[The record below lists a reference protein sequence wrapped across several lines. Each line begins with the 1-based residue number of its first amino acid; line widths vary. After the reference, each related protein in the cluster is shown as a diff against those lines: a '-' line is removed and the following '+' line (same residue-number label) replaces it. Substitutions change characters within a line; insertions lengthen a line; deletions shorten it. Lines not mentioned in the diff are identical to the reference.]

1 LVVEA
6 AGKLG
11 SHGIFAFGSVEIF
24 FLGVRWNLDVEIKRI
39 VVYI

>member
-1 LVVEA
+1 LMVET

-24 FLGVRWNLDVEIKRI
+24 SEFVGTWMWRSNG
-39 VVYI
+39 